1 MGLELGNLLGA
12 AANITSSFSKE
23 KNLKQFLKNIDKF
36 GVQVAN
42 NFEVNFSGLQDA
54 TFFVQSID
62 FGGLKQ
68 NMTSLYYD
76 GRELD
81 VPINHEYEHS
91 GSMIILNDAQGYIY
105 SAITSFLLSDSTN
118 VLANSGYTMI
128 IKCLTGGEKKSWKG
142 STITL
147 RGVRFETVS
156 GLSFG
161 YSNNEIS
168 TFTLQFKYIDFSFTP
183 GALGKVAGVFGA
195 ANSLLNGK

>member
-12 AANITSSFSKE
+12 AANLTSSLSRE

-36 GVQVAN
+36 GVQIAN
-42 NFEVNFSGLQDA
+42 NFEVNFSGIQDA

-68 NMTSLYYD
+68 NLATLYYD

-91 GSMIILNDAQGYIY
+91 GSMTVLNDANGYIY
-105 SAITSFLLSDSTN
+105 SAVTSFLMSDSTN
-118 VLANSGYTMI
+118 VLANSGYTLVV
-128 IKCLTGGEKKSWKG
+128 KCLTGGEKNGWKG
-142 STITL
+142 ATVTI
-147 RGVRFETVS
+147 RGVRLENVS

-161 YSNNEIS
+161 YSNNDIS
-168 TFTLQFKYIDFSFTP
+168 TFTVSFKYIDFSYTP
-183 GALGKVAGVFGA
+183 GALEKVAGIGGA
-195 ANSLLNGK
+195 VNSILNGK